1 MGQSKWLYQRHF
13 LETVHV
19 SYNQYTDD
27 GLNTIEG
34 SEEVTAFY
42 LNATL
47 IHVDWTSSLVST
59 GVSQSTKMT
68 SPGGFHFEVDVE
80 KNKFYANGTLK
91 TTVDGVVYRQPCN
104 GC

>member
-1 MGQSKWLYQRHF
+1 MNGYANVTFSPNTAETA
-13 LETVHV
+13 LETIHV

-34 SEEVTAFY
+34 NEELTALY
-42 LNATL
+42 LNVTL

-59 GVSQSTKMT
+59 GASQSTKMT

-80 KNKFYANGTLK
+80 KKQILRKWNLHNHL
-91 TTVDGVVYRQPCN
+91 
-104 GC
+104 